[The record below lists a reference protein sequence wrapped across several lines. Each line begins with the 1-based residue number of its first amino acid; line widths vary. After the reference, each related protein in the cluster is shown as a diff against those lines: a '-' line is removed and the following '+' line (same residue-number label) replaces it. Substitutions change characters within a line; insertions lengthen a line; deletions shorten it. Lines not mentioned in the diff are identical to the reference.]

1 MATYL
6 FQKRGVYY
14 FERRIPKD
22 VRPHYSANKI
32 IKSLRTKNRRIANTM
47 SLQMSSRLDLHWASL
62 RVQDFAP
69 VSRQVIT
76 DENEKSLPTEID
88 CMTFSQAAELY
99 LHLKG
104 KERDKR
110 FKAYAKRAVG
120 YLLAVAEDKKLSSYD
135 RDDANAL
142 RDSLAK
148 RGLVRSSVKR
158 NLEVVR
164 AIFNIAN
171 REKGY
176 NLSNPFSNVLMSAV
190 RAGSKRLPLNAKE
203 LDLIKHQCLVKDD
216 EMRWLVA
223 LIADTGMRLAEA
235 CGLLID
241 DINIDCN
248 LPHIFIRNHNWR
260 RLKTDKSERQVPL
273 VGSSL
278 WAAKRLVENASNEFC
293 FPKYCNAQR
302 HKADSAS
309 NALNKWMR
317 PYVREGCVI
326 HSFRHS
332 IRDRLRDVECPSDLV
347 DEIGGWKSAGVGQ
360 QYGQGTSLSV
370 KQKWLAKIC

>member
-47 SLQMSSRLDLHWASL
+47 SLQISSRLDLHWASL

-69 VSRQVIT
+69 VARQLIA
-76 DENEKSLPTEID
+76 DANEKPEID
-88 CMTFSQAAELY
+88 CLTFTQATELY

-104 KERDKR
+104 KERNKR

-120 YLLAVAEDKKLSSYD
+120 YLLAVAGDKKLASYV
-135 RDDANAL
+135 REDANAL

-164 AIFNIAN
+164 AIFNVAN

-190 RAGSKRLPLNAKE
+190 
-203 LDLIKHQCLVKDD
+203 
-216 EMRWLVA
+216 
-223 LIADTGMRLAEA
+223 
-235 CGLLID
+235 
-241 DINIDCN
+241 
-248 LPHIFIRNHNWR
+248 
-260 RLKTDKSERQVPL
+260 
-273 VGSSL
+273 
-278 WAAKRLVENASNEFC
+278 
-293 FPKYCNAQR
+293 
-302 HKADSAS
+302 
-309 NALNKWMR
+309 
-317 PYVREGCVI
+317 
-326 HSFRHS
+326 
-332 IRDRLRDVECPSDLV
+332 
-347 DEIGGWKSAGVGQ
+347 
-360 QYGQGTSLSV
+360 
-370 KQKWLAKIC
+370 